1 MFPPERKAD
10 FYYFCKKCRLRA
22 RSGAGIPLP
31 GMDENTAERGLPRPA
46 WLKARCAER
55 GLPPPGVAIS
65 VQRSPRPAWLKA
77 RCAERGYPR
86 PPAAAVSGR
95 CKTDKSRGRR
105 AVWFLR

>member
-31 GMDENTAERGLPRPA
+31 GMAENT
-46 WLKARCAER
+46 AER

-86 PPAAAVSGR
+86 PPAAAVSVR